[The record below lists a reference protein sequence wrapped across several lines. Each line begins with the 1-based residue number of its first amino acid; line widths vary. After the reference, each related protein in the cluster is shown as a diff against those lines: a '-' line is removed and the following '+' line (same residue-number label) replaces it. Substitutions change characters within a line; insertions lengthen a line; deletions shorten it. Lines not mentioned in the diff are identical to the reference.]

1 MDAIE
6 RFARNLA
13 TARLRAGL
21 TQEQLSDL
29 SGVHPTE
36 VSRIENGQ
44 RDVRISTVARL
55 AEALGMTPGRL
66 LDGTSEAAAHG
77 CAGE

>member
-1 MDAIE
+1 MDAAVA

-13 TARLRAGL
+13 AARRRADL
-21 TQEQLSDL
+21 TQEELSDL

-36 VSRIENGQ
+36 VSRIEHGR

-55 AEALGMTPGRL
+55 AQALGLTPGQL
-66 LDGTSEAAAHG
+66 VDGPGEAG
-77 CAGE
+77 QG

>member
-1 MDAIE
+1 MDVIE
-6 RFARNLA
+6 RLARNLA
-13 TARLRAGL
+13 AARLRSGL

-36 VSRIENGQ
+36 VSRIEHGH
-44 RDVRISTVARL
+44 RDVRISTLARL
-55 AEALGMTPGRL
+55 AQALDTTPGHL
-66 LDGTSEAAAHG
+66 LDGTSEAAHG